1 MAYAF
6 GAAGSAPPPA
16 GAGAAA
22 LSSAVAN
29 LYFAARL
36 AFSLARAGY
45 LTRTLGRLNKKG
57 MPIVAVLVS
66 GAGMV
71 PAMVLSKFFPD
82 SLFVSMIAVSTF
94 GALFAW
100 LMTLVTHLAFRRHHH
115 RQARP
120 YLRFGPAGPW
130 ASLAGLLAVLAVML
144 STWWVPGF
152 RIMLGAGV
160 PWLALLTVCYFVWR
174 RNYPRTP
181 GLGE

>member
-1 MAYAF
+1 
-6 GAAGSAPPPA
+6 
-16 GAGAAA
+16 
-22 LSSAVAN
+22 
-29 LYFAARL
+29 
-36 AFSLARAGY
+36 
-45 LTRTLGRLNKKG
+45 

-152 RIMLGAGV
+152 RIMLGRRGRSEEHTSELQSRGHLV
-160 PWLALLTVCYFVWR
+160 CRLLLEKKKNNKKNSHYAHEYYHIIDQQR
-174 RNYPRTP
+174 D
-181 GLGE
+181 